1 MQNDM
6 YVGKEKRMALIEEL
20 LTVSKIKEKT
30 KEEKEEVLRQTHE
43 QRIKNAVLEN
53 IQGKVIS

>member
-30 KEEKEEVLRQTHE
+30 KEEKEEILR
-43 QRIKNAVLEN
+43 
-53 IQGKVIS
+53 